1 MAVLNEPTITLEGV
15 NIRALHLKSI
25 DMDITLRIENPN
37 PFGATVREL
46 PFTVFFR
53 DGDQEKEI
61 ASGETVTVNIPESN
75 SITITVPVTSHDLAL
90 AEGLTTLI
98 KKGFIRLEIRG
109 TAVIDHVVGW
119 SLPFTKTVDL
129 TEREIGKAV
138 MAKITGKQGS

>member
-1 MAVLNEPTITLEGV
+1 MAVLNEPTIILEGV

-61 ASGETVTVNIPESN
+61 ASGETVTVNIPASN
-75 SITITVPVTSHDLAL
+75 GITITVPVTSHDLAL

-98 KKGFIRLEIRG
+98 KKGYIRLEIRG
-109 TAVIDHVVGW
+109 TAVIDHIVGW

-129 TEREIGKAV
+129 TEHEIGKAV

>member
-1 MAVLNEPTITLEGV
+1 MAVLNEPTISLVGV

-25 DMDITLRIENPN
+25 DMDITLRIDNPN

-53 DGDQEKEI
+53 DGEQEKEI
-61 ASGETVTVNIPESN
+61 ASGETVTVNIPAGN
-75 SITITVPVTSHDLAL
+75 GVTITVPITSHDLAL

-129 TEREIGKAV
+129 TEHEIGKAV

>member
-53 DGDQEKEI
+53 DGDLEKEI
-61 ASGETVTVNIPESN
+61 ASGETVTVNIPASDGV
-75 SITITVPVTSHDLAL
+75 TITVPVTSHDLAL